1 MPESHRI
8 PERIM
13 LRKTPLRVET
23 IPDVQETARMRID
36 KPGVGFDP
44 TPYGERIGGG
54 VYGKIYRCRVTKN
67 FMEDLKRGFN
77 AGFIDYVGWGRFYW
91 DGVSGFFGP
100 ALEDRAQRSEG
111 RGRR

>member
-1 MPESHRI
+1 MVLILDGARITYGTRAIDFRGLSRRARSVTAPE
-8 PERIM
+8 
-13 LRKTPLRVET
+13 L
-23 IPDVQETARMRID
+23 
-36 KPGVGFDP
+36 
-44 TPYGERIGGG
+44 
-54 VYGKIYRCRVTKN
+54 
-67 FMEDLKRGFN
+67 RGFN